1 MVGRFPAVGNDP
13 HLLTLRAAGRR
24 IRAALARKKTR
35 RLPRQSRERSSR
47 TREENT
53 LQRYLP
59 ALVAAAVVLLGLLV
73 AVICAKGGPEK
84 KRKRPRKVR
93 VDYSAKWYSEGYK
106 RGAEWIR
113 RCPDKGASEAQL
125 REIAD
130 LMTSDYYKEMAREYE
145 GDFIDGFMKATT
157 GKR

>member
-1 MVGRFPAVGNDP
+1 MVGRFPAVENDP

-59 ALVAAAVVLLGLLV
+59 AFVAVAVVLLGILV
-73 AVICAKGGPEK
+73 AVIYAKSGPEK
-84 KRKRPRKVR
+84 KRKRPRRER
-93 VDYSAKWYSEGYK
+93 VDYSAKWYGEGYR
-106 RGAEWIR
+106 RGADWIR
-113 RCPDKGASEAQL
+113 RCPDKGATEAEL
-125 REIAD
+125 RELAD
-130 LMTSDYYKEMAREYE
+130 RMTSDYYKEMDREYE
-145 GDFIDGFMKATT
+145 DDFIRGFMKATT
-157 GKR
+157 GRR